1 MTINNAMNCIFR
13 TLGVFSAIAVLAGCS
28 AGYQKV
34 NTFVEADDPVALTQ
48 EQEDEWNG
56 VGEGLN
62 AAWANPDF
70 RYSRSVVPVP
80 VEEETCR
87 ITAWKGERA
96 SAQIILWSGAAKDG
110 VECRV
115 SDFKGASVLPASI
128 AQTRFV
134 RYTLADQLTPR
145 FMKSSH
151 YRENETPAQ
160 ITGDM
165 LDTLTRFDMPART
178 ARPVWVSI
186 EVPRD
191 AAAGTYKASVT
202 VTYNG
207 RGKQV
212 LPLELEVVDH
222 VLPTPDKWE
231 YHLDLWQHPTSVAR
245 VHGVEVWSDEHFE
258 VMRPVMK
265 RLADAG
271 QKVITATLNKDPWNH
286 QCYDAYEAMIRW
298 TRRKDG
304 SWSYDYSVFDRW
316 VQFMLDL
323 GIDREINCYSMVP
336 WKCELEYYDESK
348 GSLVTV
354 EAEPGTPVFPEI
366 WTPFLKDFKKHL
378 EEKGWLGFTN
388 IAMDERSPEA
398 MQAAA
403 DVLMACAPEMG
414 FALADNHAS
423 YKKFTMMRDVCVA
436 LEQSVVSQEDI
447 DMRRGKD
454 FYTTFYICCCP
465 SYPNTFSTS
474 QPYESELLGWYNV
487 AHDYDGM
494 LRWAYNS
501 WAADP
506 QYDSRYGHWMSGDT
520 YFVYPFNRSSVRFE
534 RLIDGIE
541 VAEMVRQLRKEGV
554 DITPLEKVLE
564 KIRATEPTD
573 YTQPWQQ
580 LISEA
585 RAALDEVSRK

>member
-1 MTINNAMNCIFR
+1 M
-13 TLGVFSAIAVLAGCS
+13 SVLAGCVTE
-28 AGYQKV
+28 YQKV
-34 NTFVEADDPVALTQ
+34 ETFVEADDPVALTQ
-48 EQEDEWNG
+48 EQEEEWDG
-56 VGEGLN
+56 VGETLD
-62 AAWANPDF
+62 AAWVSPDF

-110 VECRV
+110 VECNV

-128 AQTRFV
+128 AQTRVV
-134 RYTLADQLTPR
+134 RYALADQLTPR

-151 YRENETPAQ
+151 YREHETPAQ
-160 ITGDM
+160 IAGDM
-165 LDTLTRFDMPART
+165 LDTLSRFDMPART

-191 AAAGTYKASVT
+191 AVAGIYKASVT

-212 LPLELEVVDH
+212 LPLELEIVDH

-231 YHLDLWQHPTSVAR
+231 YHLDLWQHPSSVAR

-258 VMRPVMK
+258 AMRPVMK

-298 TRRKDG
+298 TKHKDG

-336 WKCELEYYDESK
+336 WKCELEYYDEAK
-348 GSLVTV
+348 GEIVTV
-354 EAEPGTPVFPEI
+354 EAEPGMSVFPKI
-366 WTPFLKDFKKHL
+366 WTPFLKDFKEHL
-378 EEKGWLGFTN
+378 EEKGWLGITN

-465 SYPNTFSTS
+465 SFPNTFSTS
-474 QPYESELLGWYNV
+474 QPYESEMLGWYNV

-520 YFVYPFNRSSVRFE
+520 YLVYPFNRSSVRFE

-541 VAEMVRQLRKEGV
+541 VAEKVRQLRKEGV
-554 DITPLEKVLE
+554 DIAPVERVLE

-580 LISEA
+580 IISEA